1 MSQHY
6 GQGDTAGVPLTPG
19 IMDIFYTSLR
29 FLISH
34 AREAED
40 QVASAR
46 GTPIIV

>member
-6 GQGDTAGVPLTPG
+6 GQGDTSGVPLTPE
-19 IMDIFYTSLR
+19 IIDIFHTSLKY
-29 FLISH
+29 LIPH
-34 AREAED
+34 AREAEG